1 MEPIS
6 CSILTISD
14 RSSLGQRED
23 LSGPA
28 LHKYVESLG
37 WNVLSTC
44 IIPDEIEI
52 IQKTLLST
60 INDTSPDIV
69 LTTGGTGCAP
79 RDVTPE
85 ATKTVISKEIPGL
98 SEVMRLES
106 SKINP
111 HALLSRGISGIYLS
125 SIIINLPGNPKAA
138 VENLSFVEKV
148 LSHAVALLRS
158 DSNAEKGHQ
167 IFH

>member
-6 CSILTISD
+6 CSIFTISD

-28 LHKYVESLG
+28 LHKYVENLG
-37 WNVLSTC
+37 WKVLSTS
-44 IIPDEIEI
+44 IIPDSIEI
-52 IQKTLLST
+52 IQKTLIST
-60 INDTSPDIV
+60 VQEISPDII

-85 ATKTVISKEIPGL
+85 ATKTVITKEIPGL

-106 SKINP
+106 AKINP
-111 HALLSRGISGIYLS
+111 HSLLSRGVCGIYLS

-138 VENLSFVEKV
+138 VENLSFIENV
-148 LSHAVALLRS
+148 LSHAVALLCS